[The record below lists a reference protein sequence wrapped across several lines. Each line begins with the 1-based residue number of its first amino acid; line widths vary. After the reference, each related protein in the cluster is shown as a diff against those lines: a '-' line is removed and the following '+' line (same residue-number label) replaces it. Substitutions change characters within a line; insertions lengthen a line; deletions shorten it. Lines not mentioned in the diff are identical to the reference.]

1 VFSAAAP
8 AEARTLFDRHA
19 ATIDLL
25 VTDVVMPEMHGP
37 VLAERLRAT
46 RPDLPVLFLSGY
58 SDAMPT
64 SASSAFLA
72 KPFSSSRLLA
82 TVDRLLGARAH

>member
-1 VFSAAAP
+1 
-8 AEARTLFDRHA
+8 
-19 ATIDLL
+19 
-25 VTDVVMPEMHGP
+25 
-37 VLAERLRAT
+37 
-46 RPDLPVLFLSGY
+46 VLFLSGY